1 MSNAIDVLQ
10 QAMGKAMENSPQ
22 VGGFPYLA
30 QYLKEAGVIRN
41 VWHLPSCQSLY
52 ITKQGSVMVQ
62 GTPLVTGAVDVPAF
76 DKAALIAALRTD
88 QAGESSFPEFLNA
101 TWLAGVISYDVD
113 FDANLVIYHGALGES
128 YSESY
133 PVVTLPVGKE

>member
-10 QAMGKAMENSPQ
+10 QAMGKAMENRPQ
-22 VGGFPYLA
+22 VGGFPFLA

-62 GTPLVTGAVDVPAF
+62 GTPLVAGTVDVPAF
-76 DKAALIAALRTD
+76 DKAALIAALRID
-88 QAGESSFPEFLNA
+88 QAGQSSFPDFLNA
-101 TWLAGVISYDVD
+101 AWLAGVIRYDVD
-113 FDANLVIYHGALGES
+113 FDANLVIYYGALGET
-128 YSESY
+128 YRESY
-133 PVVTLPVGKE
+133 PVVTLPVG

>member
-10 QAMGKAMENSPQ
+10 QAMGKAMENRPQ

-52 ITKQGSVMVQ
+52 ITKLGAVMVQ
-62 GTPLVTGAVDVPAF
+62 GTPLVTGTVDVPAF

-88 QAGESSFPEFLNA
+88 QVGESSFPEFLNA
-101 TWLAGVISYDVD
+101 TWLAGVIRYDVD
-113 FDANLVIYHGALGES
+113 FDAHQVIYHGALGES

-133 PVVTLPVGKE
+133 PVVTLPAGKE

>member
-10 QAMGKAMENSPQ
+10 QAMGKAMENRPQ

-41 VWHLPSCQSLY
+41 AWHLPSCQSLY
-52 ITKQGSVMVQ
+52 ITKLGAVMVQ
-62 GTPLVTGAVDVPAF
+62 GTPLVTGTVDAPAF

-113 FDANLVIYHGALGES
+113 FDANQVIYHGALGES

-133 PVVTLPVGKE
+133 PVVTLPVGKK